1 MLRSASCRITVLLA
15 LAGAAGACRTAS
27 PRVAP
32 APTTRS
38 AAANEASAPVRAQ
51 DEAIAA
57 PASEPGPA
65 PASSDRL
72 QTGIALFKQ
81 GEYARAEAVLRE
93 ASGPEASAYLAA
105 SLAKQRKYAEAEAP
119 SRAALEADPLNEV
132 AVPAL
137 GAALVGQ
144 RKFDEAIAR
153 MTDVLTKKPD
163 FAYAYFWRGQ
173 AFYGSK
179 RADRMVSDFETF
191 LKLAPNSPEA
201 PIVRQLLS
209 SLG

>member
-1 MLRSASCRITVLLA
+1 MSIAVLLA
-15 LAGAAGACRTAS
+15 LAHAAGACRTAS
-27 PRVAP
+27 PRVVAAP
-32 APTTRS
+32 AKRS
-38 AAANEASAPVRAQ
+38 AAANEASAPVMAQ
-51 DEAIAA
+51 DAAVAA

-65 PASSDRL
+65 PGSSDSL
-72 QTGIALFKQ
+72 QAGIALFKQ

-105 SLAKQRKYAEAEAP
+105 SLAKQRKYTEAEAP
-119 SRAALEADPLNEV
+119 AKAALEADPMNEV
-132 AVPAL
+132 GVPAL

-153 MTDVLTKKPD
+153 MTDVITRKPD

-179 RADRMVSDFETF
+179 TADRMVSDFETF